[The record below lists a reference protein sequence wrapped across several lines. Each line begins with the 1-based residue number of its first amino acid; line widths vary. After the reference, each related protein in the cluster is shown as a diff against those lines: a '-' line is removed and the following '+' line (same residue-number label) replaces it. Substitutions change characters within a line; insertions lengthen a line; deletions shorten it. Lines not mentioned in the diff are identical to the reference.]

1 MLLAL
6 LVLSAALGYAAFQAG
21 GVVAWDWNAALCA
34 MGLAAGFFFCLRP
47 GQGRRPIDRVSTVL
61 LLVVVLLTA
70 WQLVPL
76 PIEWVR
82 RLSPLR
88 YQNVVATRLATGVDA
103 VSAPLSAVPHE
114 TLQYLLTI
122 SGCILVL
129 VLVRAMSFEQRNPW
143 ILTWPLLI
151 VGGLQASL
159 GFYQA
164 YAEGSG
170 GFATGTYAN
179 RDHFAG
185 LLEMI
190 LPFALMY
197 PLAML
202 RRDPKRHESP
212 ALPAIKACA
221 VLTVAAVLLIAI
233 IHSLSRMGFMAALAS
248 LFVCG
253 AIAFTLRDSRVD
265 YEVVPMP
272 LWRRSMPSIVVAL
285 IVIAGFI
292 LLPTDPLIARFSE
305 FARTEDISADTR
317 AQIWRDTMGMIKAYL
332 LFGCGWGAY
341 ESSFL
346 QFKTVAPM
354 HTIDYAHNDYLQ
366 VLVEF
371 GIGGFLAGLVFIL
384 RLLWKTIRAATYSYS
399 IDERYIAIGCIGSIT
414 AILLHS
420 LVDFN
425 MYVPANSMVF
435 AWVAG
440 LAAVNLRK
448 SRRRGMT
455 NAEATA
461 A

>member
-6 LVLSAALGYAAFQAG
+6 VILSAAFGYAAFQAG
-21 GVVAWDWNAALCA
+21 GVGPWDWNLALA
-34 MGLAAGFFFCLRP
+34 GVGLATAIVFGLRP
-47 GQGRRPIDRVSTVL
+47 SQGRRSLEAVSSIL
-61 LLVVVLLTA
+61 LGSIVLLTV

-76 PIEWVR
+76 PLGVIRV
-82 RLSPLR
+82 LSPLR
-88 YQNVVATRLATGVDA
+88 HDNLLASRFATGST
-103 VSAPLSAVPHE
+103 SAYATLSAVPHQ
-114 TLQYLLTI
+114 TFQY
-122 SGCILVL
+122 
-129 VLVRAMSFEQRNPW
+129 AMSFERNPW
-143 ILTWPLLI
+143 ILTWPLLA

-179 RDHFAG
+179 RDHFSG

-197 PLAML
+197 PLAIL
-202 RRDPKRHESP
+202 RRDAKRHESP

-221 VLTVAAVLLIAI
+221 IFTVAAVLLIAI
-233 IHSLSRMGFMAALAS
+233 IHSLSRMGFMASLAS
-248 LFVCG
+248 LFICG
-253 AIAFTLRDSRVD
+253 AIAFTVRDSRID
-265 YEVVPMP
+265 YQVLPMP
-272 LWRRSMPSIVVAL
+272 LWRRAMPTVVVAL
-285 IVIAGFI
+285 IVVAGFI
-292 LLPTDPLIARFSE
+292 LLPTDPLIARFSD

-317 AQIWRDTMGMIKAYL
+317 AQIWRDTMGMIKSYL
-332 LFGCGWGAY
+332 WFGCGWGAY

-354 HTIDYAHNDYLQ
+354 HTVDYAHNDYLQ

-371 GIGGFLAGLVFIL
+371 GIAGFLAGLVFIL
-384 RLLWKTIRAATYSYS
+384 RLLWKTIRAATYAYS
-399 IDERYIAIGCIGSIT
+399 VDERYLAIACVGSIT

-425 MYVPANSMVF
+425 MYVPANSMLF

-440 LAAVNLRK
+440 LAGVHLRR
-448 SRRRGMT
+448 SRRSKPVEA
-455 NAEATA
+455 AE
-461 A
+461 